1 MSHGAL
7 VTFRCSKCGVKLKA
21 KSELHG
27 KPFSCPRCKTEV
39 VIPTAAEY
47 AERAEPTAVDAAG
60 SDEVQ
65 PDLPPL
71 APVKDTRIGR
81 WGIFLTTFLA
91 VVVANI
97 VTLVILGVVV
107 AILFFRFLDFDRAA
121 NKAPG
126 DARGI
131 ADAAL
136 KKLEDSIQE
145 GDANT
150 QAERRKELKE
160 LLKMLQESD
169 K

>member
-39 VIPTAAEY
+39 VIPSPAEY
-47 AERAEPTAVDAAG
+47 AELVEPTPVGGAG
-60 SDEVQ
+60 RDELR

-97 VTLVILGVVV
+97 VTLVILGAVV
-107 AILFFRFLDFDRAA
+107 AVLFLRFLDYDRAA
-121 NKAPG
+121 DKGGG

-131 ADAAL
+131 VDAAL
-136 KKLEDSIQE
+136 KKLEDSMQE

-150 QAERRKELKE
+150 QAERSKELKE
-160 LLKMLQESD
+160 LLKILRESD